1 MHHIF
6 HQKST
11 HTKTKKKGER
21 KKERKKDHIKNGT
34 HVVAWPSNVPRSPLG
49 VQKDPALPYGFRK
62 GMTSGSTLN
71 SYRFINWPLNV
82 KLTGGELRCSF

>member
-1 MHHIF
+1 MSPDTK
-6 HQKST
+6 QKN
-11 HTKTKKKGER
+11 KNKRERER
-21 KKERKKDHIKNGT
+21 KKRKNIKNGT
-34 HVVAWPSNVPRSPLG
+34 HVVAWPSNVPRSPLR